1 MVVVHFTTITGS
13 SSTSRWRVT
22 RVPISSPVSP
32 PLVSSLC
39 SQRVLAVSS
48 RDLQGPIT
56 CCRNIA
62 KLQSFIVHSS
72 SNHVLNAIPVSSLF
86 RRCITNVSS
95 KSCQNTAKYFTTV
108 LLPLHRSI
116 IQTTKHIAK
125 PVSEPPPISV
135 EALSRPVVSI
145 SSIHRQRI
153 TASFFE
159 CHPLHIGALPSHCHS
174 VLTTLSLLFA
184 VSLVP
189 LQYLV
194 KAYPQLT
201 PPVFSS
207 TIKARH
213 RFASMSPTHRPSIHS
228 FPESCRKPCQSTAKA
243 LSGSHVSSSHS
254 RRVVKSSPMNC
265 PFYRCL
271 VLALPPRPV
280 RDDVLPSSSLSSSKR
295 LQISLQTA
303 PEAPRIPSSRSALV
317 SLTLKAI
324 SSSSSIPS
332 RLFILVSLLQSS
344 HFKSSH
350 R

>member
-184 VSLVP
+184 VSSAR
-189 LQYLV
+189 YL
-194 KAYPQLT
+194 
-201 PPVFSS
+201 FSS
-207 TIKARH
+207 QCPHHAISSLRSVTSPSPIPRQGV
-213 RFASMSPTHRPSIHS
+213 SPTHSPCVLQHHKSASSLRQYVTNSSSKYPLVPGILSKTLPKH
-228 FPESCRKPCQSTAKA
+228 CQSTFRESCLIK
-243 LSGSHVSSSHS
+243 SFST
-254 RRVVKSSPMNC
+254 RRQIISDELP
-265 PFYRCL
+265 
-271 VLALPPRPV
+271 VL
-280 RDDVLPSSSLSSSKR
+280 SLSRPRSS
-295 LQISLQTA
+295 T
-303 PEAPRIPSSRSALV
+303 SSRS
-317 SLTLKAI
+317 
-324 SSSSSIPS
+324 
-332 RLFILVSLLQSS
+332 
-344 HFKSSH
+344 
-350 R
+350 

>member
-125 PVSEPPPISV
+125 LVSEPPPISV

-280 RDDVLPSSSLSSSKR
+280 RDDVPQSSSKR

-332 RLFILVSLLQSS
+332 RLFILVSLLHSS

>member
-95 KSCQNTAKYFTTV
+95 KSCQNTAKYFT
-108 LLPLHRSI
+108 
-116 IQTTKHIAK
+116 K

-174 VLTTLSLLFA
+174 VLSTLSLLFA

-280 RDDVLPSSSLSSSKR
+280 RDDVPQSSS
-295 LQISLQTA
+295 
-303 PEAPRIPSSRSALV
+303 
-317 SLTLKAI
+317 
-324 SSSSSIPS
+324 
-332 RLFILVSLLQSS
+332 
-344 HFKSSH
+344 
-350 R
+350 

>member
-1 MVVVHFTTITGS
+1 MRVSGSLGNALPSSILASRTAMVFSLNCSLPRFYRGICLLPSQALALVVVHFTTITGS

-184 VSLVP
+184 VSSP
-189 LQYLV
+189 RYL
-194 KAYPQLT
+194 
-201 PPVFSS
+201 FSS
-207 TIKARH
+207 QCH
-213 RFASMSPTHRPSIHS
+213 
-228 FPESCRKPCQSTAKA
+228 
-243 LSGSHVSSSHS
+243 
-254 RRVVKSSPMNC
+254 
-265 PFYRCL
+265 
-271 VLALPPRPV
+271 
-280 RDDVLPSSSLSSSKR
+280 
-295 LQISLQTA
+295 
-303 PEAPRIPSSRSALV
+303 
-317 SLTLKAI
+317 
-324 SSSSSIPS
+324 
-332 RLFILVSLLQSS
+332 
-344 HFKSSH
+344 
-350 R
+350 